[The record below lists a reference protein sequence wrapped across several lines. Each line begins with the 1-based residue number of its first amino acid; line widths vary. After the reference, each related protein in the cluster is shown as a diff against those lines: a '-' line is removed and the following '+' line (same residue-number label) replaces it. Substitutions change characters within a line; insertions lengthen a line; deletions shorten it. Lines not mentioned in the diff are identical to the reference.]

1 MKFHS
6 NRHVLFHHPSNFHP
20 SLVKLRQRPVLV
32 TTLSSLFIP
41 SCAVYPFAER
51 GAITHSGSRGTKESS
66 SVLSLAGGWRTWID
80 SRRPWKIT
88 RPFPISL
95 FCPWRSGC
103 SIDAFLKANIY
114 IYLLFKYSK
123 VDALDSLLA

>member
-6 NRHVLFHHPSNFHP
+6 NRVPSSFKFSSITCEITPTSCPRNDAFITFHP
-20 SLVKLRQRPVLV
+20 FQ
-32 TTLSSLFIP
+32 
-41 SCAVYPFAER
+41 CAVYPFAER